1 MKFFHRIN
9 LGWKSFISMVKG
21 LIDLRDIFV
30 FFGLYMIFHGLHQ
43 YIPWVAF
50 SFTGLLLMLIGL
62 GWIDRGRAD
71 KGDG

>member
-1 MKFFHRIN
+1 MKFFRRVG
-9 LGWKSFISMVKG
+9 LRLQSLISMVKE

-30 FFGLYMIFHGLHQ
+30 FCGVYMIFHGLHQ
-43 YIPWVAF
+43 WIPWIAF

-62 GWIDRGRAD
+62 GWIDKGKAD